1 MIRCASAVPNNQFS
15 EYEFDLADWCDPE
28 DIAVYP
34 ITLEKLR
41 FTTSG
46 SVAGKS
52 YEIVVSNFEAVY
64 TNAQGGVAENV
75 CASSL
80 KVYPNPVTDGILNV
94 VVPEGAM
101 GVLSIYNMAG
111 GKVLERV
118 ASEGTQTI
126 NVSNLQAGIYLLAV
140 NTAEGKQVV
149 KVVKK

>member
-1 MIRCASAVPNNQFS
+1 M
-15 EYEFDLADWCDPE
+15 
-28 DIAVYP
+28 
-34 ITLEKLR
+34 EKLR

-64 TNAQGGVAENV
+64 TNSQGGVAANV
-75 CASSL
+75 AANGL
-80 KVYPNPVTDGILNV
+80 RVYPNPVTDGILNV
-94 VVPEGAM
+94 VIPEGAM

-126 NVSNLQAGIYLLAV
+126 NVSNLQAGIYVVEV
-140 NTAEGKQVV
+140 NTVEGKQVV